1 MIILNFE
8 PLSLNIDFCIKV
20 WYNRIGDYLCLRRP
34 RSLRVAGFLVVCYN
48 KITVERSDQL
58 ITKLA

>member
-20 WYNRIGDYLCLRRP
+20 WYNRITAEGCLHKQLNHP
-34 RSLRVAGFLVVCYN
+34 DHQSKGEIPKFGGFLLLTM
-48 KITVERSDQL
+48 IS
-58 ITKLA
+58 